1 LSSLSTYDLILTDS
15 LPILGDML
23 ALFGLSR
30 FPQKS
35 LDFYEKTGQMLIDD
49 RRKNKQVR
57 FTHGLT
63 LSENSVALFRHCSF
77 HRKQTRENLVWYKN
91 KYLLPVYLCHNKWHT
106 LSQRGFHGKYCNV
119 VV

>member
-1 LSSLSTYDLILTDS
+1 
-15 LPILGDML
+15 ML

-49 RRKNKQVR
+49 RRKNKQVS

-63 LSENSVALFRHCSF
+63 LSEHSVALFRQCQF
-77 HRKQTRENLVWYKN
+77 LINT
-91 KYLLPVYLCHNKWHT
+91 LLPVYLCHNKWHT
-106 LSQRGFHGKYCNV
+106 LNQRGFHGDDCNV